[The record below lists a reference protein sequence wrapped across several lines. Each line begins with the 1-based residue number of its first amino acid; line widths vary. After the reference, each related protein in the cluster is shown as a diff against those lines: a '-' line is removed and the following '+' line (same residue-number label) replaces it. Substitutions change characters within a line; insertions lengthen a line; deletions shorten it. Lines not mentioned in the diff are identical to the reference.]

1 MAKLACFLGVR
12 RTSETHKSDL
22 VSFASWAVFSCSLP
36 ASCLQTVWHA
46 ALVLPSNCLRVE
58 LPICMRSAWIITSLH
73 QDRLLAVILSL
84 GMIWTTANFYMIKP
98 YPCFQVINHA
108 NHPSNHIYD
117 ICNSDECCLSF
128 FFSGQDNGKTNL
140 LRVYKSDR
148 KRRRNSAQAIPA
160 GTPSKPREN

>member
-46 ALVLPSNCLRVE
+46 ALVLPSNFLRVE
-58 LPICMRSAWIITSLH
+58 LPICMRRAWIITSLH

-117 ICNSDECCLSF
+117 ICNYKLVIAWFALRKMITRWSLPKEI
-128 FFSGQDNGKTNL
+128 SGFYT
-140 LRVYKSDR
+140 
-148 KRRRNSAQAIPA
+148 
-160 GTPSKPREN
+160 GTTQLILN

>member
-58 LPICMRSAWIITSLH
+58 LPICMRRAWIITSLH

-98 YPCFQVINHA
+98 YPCNQGINHA
-108 NHPSNHIYD
+108 NHPSNYIYD
-117 ICNSDECCLSF
+117 ICNSVEW
-128 FFSGQDNGKTNL
+128 SGIGERHTLVGDDRHWFQKRDVWDAPNL
-140 LRVYKSDR
+140 FLLCF
-148 KRRRNSAQAIPA
+148 
-160 GTPSKPREN
+160 